1 MEDVEDVLG
10 KIKRNKQK
18 KKQKNKRTKE
28 QKNKKQNTKYAYKNK
43 KQIRKKL
50 LYDIYFFVPFYT
62 VTTRTI
68 RRIPEN
74 SGEGVYCG

>member
-1 MEDVEDVLG
+1 MYWG
-10 KIKRNKQK
+10 KFKKKKKQTK
-18 KKQKNKRTKE
+18 KETKKQKNKRTKE
-28 QKNKKQNTKYAYKNK
+28 QKKQNTKYAYKNK
-43 KQIRKKL
+43 KQMRKKL